1 MKKVIYI
8 EGMHCQNCEKR
19 VYNTLSNLDNVKKVK
34 INLKKKEAIIETDET
49 IDNEIIVKSIANIGY
64 EVTNIK

>member
-19 VYNTLSNLDNVKKVK
+19 VYNTLSNLDSVKKVK

-49 IDNEIIVKSIANIGY
+49 IDNEIMFFLILY
-64 EVTNIK
+64 

>member
-19 VYNTLSNLDNVKKVK
+19 VYNTLSNLDSVKKVK